1 MTRGQRQRIFVA
13 GVGGM
18 GAMTVSRVLG
28 EAALLAGENVVVG
41 EIHGMAQRGGV
52 VHSAILIGPG
62 DGCQIDAGE
71 ADILLALEP
80 IEALRALPKAHA
92 NTLAIV
98 NTHPVVPYTVAVGG
112 STYPDVDASLATI
125 SASIASLIAFDAHQ
139 VAVGAGSARAANV
152 AILGALAQSGA
163 LAFDPCHIEAVI
175 SGRPRGRA
183 VNMRAYAT
191 AKDMFAAI
199 AGAEP
204 PSA

>member
-1 MTRGQRQRIFVA
+1 MTVAKRQRIFVA

-41 EIHGMAQRGGV
+41 EIHGMSQRGGI
-52 VHSAILIGPG
+52 VHSAVLIGPG

-92 NTLAIV
+92 DAIVIV

-112 STYPDVDASLATI
+112 STYPDIDEALATI
-125 SASIASLIAFDAHQ
+125 SNSLASLIAFDAHQ
-139 VAVGAGSARAANV
+139 VAIGAGSARAANV
-152 AILGALAQSGA
+152 AMLGALAQSGA

-175 SGRPRGRA
+175 SGRARGRA

-191 AKDMFAAI
+191 ARDMFAAI
-199 AGAEP
+199 TEAEP
-204 PSA
+204 AAE